1 MRAAIYTRTAVPSPA
16 AHERQ
21 REACER
27 LAAELGYEVVGE
39 FHDAGTTRPGLDQ
52 LLATIRDREASA
64 VVVAD
69 LDRLGRTLD
78 AFAQVMATM
87 DDAGVP
93 LYIVGQGRVSLP
105 MRPALG
111 IMRAIAEYECRYRG
125 EMTSGVTSPGVS
137 EAVRVILVVTLS

>member
-1 MRAAIYTRTAVPSPA
+1 MRAAIYTRTAAPNPA

-21 REACER
+21 REDCER

-39 FHDAGTTRPGLDQ
+39 FHDVGTTRPGLDQ

-78 AFAQVMATM
+78 AFAQVMATL

-93 LYIVGQGRVSLP
+93 LYVVGQGRVNLP
-105 MRPALG
+105 TTPALG
-111 IMRAIAEYECRYRG
+111 IMRAIAEYEA
-125 EMTSGVTSPGVS
+125 EQAEDDITH
-137 EAVRVILVVTLS
+137 

>member
-1 MRAAIYTRTAVPSPA
+1 MRAAIYTSTAVPNPA

-27 LAAELGYEVVGE
+27 LAAELGYEVVDE
-39 FHDAGTTRPGLDQ
+39 FHDVGTTRPGLDQ
-52 LLATIRDREASA
+52 LLATIRECEASA

-78 AFAQVMATM
+78 AFAQIMATL

-93 LYIVGQGRVSLP
+93 LYVVGQGRVSLP
-105 MRPALG
+105 TRPALG
-111 IMRAIAEYECRYRG
+111 IMLAIAEYEA
-125 EMTSGVTSPGVS
+125 EHAEDDITH
-137 EAVRVILVVTLS
+137 